1 MLVLVLEMWNF
12 TLNIMRSVCA
22 ATYGTN
28 QFIESWRAI
37 TRRLTQWC
45 FSLHRIFPMQKK
57 KYRSDVQTRS
67 RCSIDRNRIIYLNLW
82 LSIYLHWYDKQYQT
96 ISIEK
101 VKQSLELCY
110 GVKNSDSLANSQLCL
125 HSIDVI
131 TPVRLIRQ
139 LRSYRRT
146 KSYQSVCYHW
156 YWTWNVTQSLEV
168 CLWSLWA

>member
-1 MLVLVLEMWNF
+1 
-12 TLNIMRSVCA
+12 MRSVCA

-45 FSLHRIFPMQKK
+45 FSLHRIFPVQKK

-82 LSIYLHWYDKQYQT
+82 LSIYLHWYEKQCQT

-101 VKQSLELCY
+101 VEQSLELCY
-110 GVKNSDSLANSQLCL
+110 GVKNSDSACQFTIVFTFNRCDYASKINLPIKIISKNQELSKCL
-125 HSIDVI
+125 LPLVLNLKCHSITRSLFVI
-131 TPVRLIRQ
+131 SMGI
-139 LRSYRRT
+139 
-146 KSYQSVCYHW
+146 K
-156 YWTWNVTQSLEV
+156 VTVQIL
-168 CLWSLWA
+168 